1 MENGDKWENAIEAA
15 LAFADQGGFVLYI
28 LAAMSVIGLAIIIYK
43 IAQFLLLRAGAAR
56 EDRAIALWLVGD
68 DEAALRLVSGRKT
81 PTAAMIASAIELHAD
96 SSLDRA
102 GREELLQIAAAARLS
117 DARIFM
123 RSLELIVIT
132 APLLGLLGTVLGMI
146 EAFRSLET
154 AGGRVDPSILSGG
167 IWVALL
173 TTAAG
178 LLVAIPAAACLSFFE
193 GAIEKTTQRME
204 TAVTR
209 ILMRPASAVRKT
221 P

>member
-1 MENGDKWENAIEAA
+1 
-15 LAFADQGGFVLYI
+15 
-28 LAAMSVIGLAIIIYK
+28 
-43 IAQFLLLRAGAAR
+43 
-56 EDRAIALWLVGD
+56 
-68 DEAALRLVSGRKT
+68 
-81 PTAAMIASAIELHAD
+81 
-96 SSLDRA
+96 
-102 GREELLQIAAAARLS
+102 
-117 DARIFM
+117 M

-154 AGGRVDPSILSGG
+154 AGGRVDPYILSGG